1 MLYRIPEL
9 LDDLLIGPN
18 VARRAALAVRIPPS
32 IVPGIRRGKF
42 RRLLRYVNER
52 SPFYR
57 RRFKELGIDLR
68 GVRGPEDLG
77 DFFTTAQDL
86 RDNPVEAFLCD
97 RPEVGFE
104 TTGTT
109 ATTAK
114 RVYFSRREAA
124 DMGRDGAVGL
134 YNLGLR
140 PEDRVVDAFD
150 YSFWNAPFTLRA
162 SLDRLGCFHV
172 TAAKIP
178 PAEFYDRVKPYQC
191 NVLFVEPSW
200 LVVLTEIACVRGTW
214 PVKFFY
220 VGGENM
226 SEQTRRYV
234 EAAWNTRVYI
244 GYGQTESFGQVG
256 TECPAQH
263 GYHVDDFNLYCEIVD
278 KGPDGYGELVY
289 STLSRRV
296 MPLVRYRS
304 TDITAFL
311 EEPCTCVLRAARRI
325 AKIRGRSD
333 EMVNCGMGNLSPW
346 FFEQVLDDLP
356 GVTRDWQVAVQR
368 AGNRDLIE
376 MRLELLDADA
386 GERVK
391 ADLVQRVKERLPD
404 SWRNYQLKL
413 FEFGFAFSL
422 PGTLRTGRKLLRLV
436 DERLKAWE

>member
-9 LDDLLIGPN
+9 LDDLLIGAN
-18 VARRAALAVRIPPS
+18 VPRRAALAVHIPPS
-32 IVPGIRRGKF
+32 IVPAIRRGKF
-42 RRLLRYVNER
+42 RRLLRSVNRR

-57 RRFKELGIDLR
+57 RRFQELGID
-68 GVRGPEDLG
+68 VRRVRTPEDLG
-77 DFFTTAQDL
+77 DFFTTSRDL
-86 RDNPVEAFLCD
+86 RENPVEAFLCD

-109 ATTAK
+109 SATPK

-124 DMGRDGAVGL
+124 DMGRDGAIGL

-140 PEDRVVDAFD
+140 SNDRVVDAFD

-162 SLDRLGCFHV
+162 ALDRLGCFHV

-178 PAEFYDRVKPYQC
+178 PAEFYDRAKPYSF
-191 NVLFVEPSW
+191 NVMFVEPSW

-226 SEQTRRYV
+226 SEQTRRYIQT
-234 EAAWNTRVYI
+234 AWNTRVYV
-244 GYGQTESFGQVG
+244 GYGQTESFGQIG
-256 TECPAQH
+256 TECPAQR

-278 KGPDGYGELVY
+278 RDDDGYGELVY
-289 STLSRRV
+289 TTLSRKV

-311 EEPCTCVLRAARRI
+311 DEPCDCTLRAARRI

-346 FFEQVLDDLP
+346 FFEQLLDDLP
-356 GVTRDWQVAVQR
+356 GITREWQVAVQR
-368 AGNRDLIE
+368 AGNRDLVE
-376 MRLELLDADA
+376 LRLELAD
-386 GERVK
+386 GESADSVK
-391 ADLVQRVKERLPD
+391 ADLMQRVRERLPD
-404 SWRNYQLKL
+404 SWRNYQLNL
-413 FEFGFAFSL
+413 FEFGFDFSR

-436 DERLKAWE
+436 DDRRKAWE